1 MYGGTYGER
10 TDEDIKRIY
19 RRETYREKTYKKHMG
34 KGNTEEE
41 FTNVHSQLDTQNIEI
56 MK

>member
-19 RRETYREKTYKKHMG
+19 RRGTYREKTFKKHMR

-41 FTNVHSQLDTQNIEI
+41 FTNVHS
-56 MK
+56 